1 MKKRAIVVL
10 MIVLLVAMGLSAC
23 AKKEA
28 EPMPNGEAE
37 AEAEGDAE
45 ADAGAEDDADAEAD
59 EDSEDAG
66 AAENEGD
73 TDEETAP
80 VNVVALKG
88 PTAMGMVEMMSK
100 AALSSPDGKA
110 YSFQLLAAPDEV
122 APLIIQGKADIA
134 AVPAN
139 LASVIYNKTEGGVQV
154 LNINTLGVIYIIEKG
169 ETVSSASDLAG
180 KTIFASGQ
188 GATPEYALRFILSE
202 NGIDPDNDVNIE
214 WKSEHAECLSALLES
229 EDGVAML
236 PQPFVTTAMTK
247 AEGLRVALDLTEE
260 WAKTQEGKEYPSTL
274 LTGVTIVRKEFAEEH
289 PELVAAFME
298 DYKNSVEYVNANV
311 EEAAQKIEAFD
322 IVPAAIAEKAI
333 PSCNIVFIDGIEMK
347 AALEGYLSVLA
358 AQNPQAIGGALPG
371 DDFYR

>member
-28 EPMPNGEAE
+28 EPTPEAEVEAE
-37 AEAEGDAE
+37 AEDEAEAASEAEDNAE
-45 ADAGAEDDADAEAD
+45 ADGDP
-59 EDSEDAG
+59 EDAG
-66 AAENEGD
+66 AAETEGD

-80 VNVVALKG
+80 INVVALKG
-88 PTAMGMVEMMSK
+88 PTAMGTVEMMSK

-110 YSFQLLAAPDEV
+110 YSFQLLAVPDEV

-154 LNINTLGVIYIIEKG
+154 LNINTLGVIYIVEKG
-169 ETVSSASDLAG
+169 ETVSSAFDLAG

-214 WKSEHAECLSALLES
+214 WKSEHAECLSALLADIDVHS
-229 EDGVAML
+229 CN
-236 PQPFVTTAMTK
+236 
-247 AEGLRVALDLTEE
+247 
-260 WAKTQEGKEYPSTL
+260 
-274 LTGVTIVRKEFAEEH
+274 
-289 PELVAAFME
+289 PET
-298 DYKNSVEYVNANV
+298 VNV
-311 EEAAQKIEAFD
+311 KIELKLYTEAVGHRQD
-322 IVPAAIAEKAI
+322 PLHD
-333 PSCNIVFIDGIEMK
+333 S
-347 AALEGYLSVLA
+347 
-358 AQNPQAIGGALPG
+358 
-371 DDFYR
+371 

>member
-28 EPMPNGEAE
+28 EPTPSGEAE
-37 AEAEGDAE
+37 AECEN
-45 ADAGAEDDADAEAD
+45 DADAEAGG
-59 EDSEDAG
+59 DSEDAG
-66 AAENEGD
+66 AAETEGD

-100 AALSSPDGKA
+100 AALSSPEGKA

-247 AEGLRVALDLTEE
+247 AEGLRVALDLTDE
-260 WAKTQEGKEYPSTL
+260 WAKTQEGKESPSTL
-274 LTGVTIVRKEFAEEH
+274 LTGVTIVRKEFAEAH

-298 DYKNSVEYVNANV
+298 DYKNSVEYVNANI

-358 AQNPQAIGGALPG
+358 AQNPQAIGGALPS

>member
-1 MKKRAIVVL
+1 MKKRLIAVL
-10 MIVLLVAMGLSAC
+10 MIVALIVTALAAC
-23 AKKEA
+23 GKKE
-28 EPMPNGEAE
+28 EPKQE
-37 AEAEGDAE
+37 
-45 ADAGAEDDADAEAD
+45 GAETPVEEASEAKESEEPANAEESEAATADV
-59 EDSEDAG
+59 
-66 AAENEGD
+66 
-73 TDEETAP
+73 

-88 PTAMGMVEMMSK
+88 PTAMGMIELMDNEAYNVE
-100 AALSSPDGKA
+100 
-110 YSFQLLAAPDEV
+110 LLAAPDEV

-169 ETVSSASDLAG
+169 EGVNSVEDLRG

-229 EDGVAML
+229 EEGVAML

-260 WAKTQEGKEYPSTL
+260 WNRTQEGAENPSKF

-289 PELVAAFME
+289 PEQVEAFLAAYSESVAF
-298 DYKNSVEYVNANV
+298 VNENV
-311 EEAAQKIEAFD
+311 AEAALLIEAAD

-333 PSCNIVFIDGIEMK
+333 PACNIVFITGSEMK
-347 AALEGYLSVLA
+347 DALAGYLSVLA
-358 AQNPQAIGGALPG
+358 EQNPQSIGGAVPA
-371 DDFYR
+371 DDFYYIAK

>member
-28 EPMPNGEAE
+28 EPTPSGEADVEGNAE
-37 AEAEGDAE
+37 AEGDEAAEDAGDAEDDAEDAGDAE
-45 ADAGAEDDADAEAD
+45 ADA
-59 EDSEDAG
+59 
-66 AAENEGD
+66 
-73 TDEETAP
+73 AP
-80 VNVVALKG
+80 INVVALKG

-139 LASVIYNKTEGGVQV
+139 LASVIYNKIEGGVQV

-247 AEGLRVALDLTEE
+247 AEGLRVALDLTDE
-260 WAKTQEGKEYPSTL
+260 WAKTQEGKESPSTL
-274 LTGVTIVRKEFAEEH
+274 LTGVTIVRKEFAEAH

-322 IVPAAIAEKAI
+322 IVPAAVAEKAT

-371 DDFYR
+371 DDFYH